1 MDSIPSMFS
10 GFNIKKYKSI
20 KYPSDISLKTLNE
33 IKSLQTQKLDIPFA
47 NKYDDIHESFKRLF
61 VNRKREYP
69 SALVMDLIGKSKP
82 IIMRIKNYHDRKR
95 PNVLAKNFGIDL
107 KYHKMDSAQT
117 PAFPSGH
124 SAQSKLIALVLSDMF
139 PEMKKEFTQVA
150 ENVSKSRIV
159 ARVHYKS
166 DKDIGEKLGQDLYNH
181 LNNA

>member
-1 MDSIPSMFS
+1 MFGDFS
-10 GFNIKKYKSI
+10 IKKYKLI

-33 IKSLQTQKLDIPFA
+33 IKSLQTQKLDVAFA
-47 NKYDDIHESFKRLF
+47 NKYDDIHASFKRLF
-61 VNRKREYP
+61 VNRKREFP
-69 SALVMDLIGKSKP
+69 SDLVKDLIGKSKP

-95 PNVLAKNFGIDL
+95 PNVLAKNFGINL
-107 KYHKMDSAQT
+107 SYHKMSSAQT

-124 SAQSKLIALVLSDMF
+124 SAQSKLVALVLSDMF

-166 DKDIGEKLGQDLYNH
+166 DKDIGEKLGQDMYNY
-181 LNNA
+181 LKNA